1 MDPVCLRE
9 PLALQGAVVAAS
21 RGVGGGVVVPETEV
35 ASPQPRRTRLLDGVD
50 WAWILGLMAAGMVAR
65 LCYWSGFG
73 LIDDVLFRHFIA
85 SILWNHGVLHDNFT
99 YRFTWWIP
107 TALFGRALGLSER
120 SMILPITFAATLG
133 TGVVYA
139 LGKQLFGRSGAIIA
153 ALLLV
158 VAPIDFA
165 WSTMLANDIF
175 FSVCSAVFFL
185 CVLRALEVDDDPLA
199 RRRRWILAGVFLL
212 LSYHAKASAP
222 SLVPPL
228 VLTLWMKRRS
238 VDRTFTAFLVSAG
251 TLLGAS
257 ALVSIALSGD
267 PLIAI
272 DSELA
277 FQGLT
282 GQTAVDFHPLHQA
295 LFWTYPRLMFYP
307 DNLGDRI
314 YSVYPQ
320 LLIACALVAP
330 FLRLRTS
337 WVAFWWFLFVFAG
350 MQFNIQHVN
359 GVWVAGFR
367 NIRHTHVFVYPM
379 ILLLAG
385 YLSSLHA
392 RFPRLGTAVLVVLV
406 GYSAMQSRSTAYETH
421 VAFEDRRQACHF
433 LATLPRK
440 LINADFQ
447 INIWMSILQQD
458 QNQYAIHEIPTD
470 NTSAGRRAAIQSIR
484 SGYIVTGGAREP
496 YYGCWECTLL
506 ADELPKGR
514 WHMLFEYAGPD
525 FHPPWRQEPIRVW
538 EGNEEP
544 EPSS

>member
-1 MDPVCLRE
+1 M
-9 PLALQGAVVAAS
+9 
-21 RGVGGGVVVPETEV
+21 PETEV
-35 ASPQPRRTRLLDGVD
+35 APPAPHRARLLERVD
-50 WAWILGLMAAGMVAR
+50 WAWMLALMAGGLLLR
-65 LCYWSGFG
+65 LLYWSGFG

-107 TALFGRALGLSER
+107 TALFGRFMGLSEQ
-120 SMILPITFAATLG
+120 SMILPITVVATLG
-133 TGVVYA
+133 TGVMYA
-139 LGKQLFGRSGAIIA
+139 LGKQLFGRPGAIIA

-175 FSVCSAVFFL
+175 FSVCSAAFFL
-185 CVLRALEVDDDPLA
+185 CVLRALEVDDDPLV
-199 RRRRWILAGVFLL
+199 RRRRWVLAGVFLL

-222 SLVPPL
+222 SLVPAL
-228 VLTLWMKRRS
+228 VLTLWMKRRA

-257 ALVSIALSGD
+257 ALVSFVLSGD

-272 DSELA
+272 NSEIA
-277 FQGLT
+277 FQGLS
-282 GQTAVDFHPLHQA
+282 GRTAVEYHPLHRM
-295 LFWTYPRLMFYP
+295 LFWTYPRLMFFP

-314 YSVYPQ
+314 YSIYPQ
-320 LLIACALVAP
+320 LLIVLALLALP
-330 FLRLRTS
+330 LGLRTS

-350 MQFNIQHVN
+350 MQFNIQRVD
-359 GVWVAGFR
+359 GTWIAGFR

-385 YLSSLHA
+385 YLASLLA
-392 RFPRLGTAVLVVLV
+392 RAPRLGAAVLVALV
-406 GYSAMQSRSTAYETH
+406 GYSAFQSQSTAYKTH

-433 LATLPRK
+433 LASLPSK
-440 LINADFQ
+440 VIHGDFQ
-447 INIWMSILQQD
+447 INIWLSILQTD
-458 QNQYAIHEIPTD
+458 QKMFPVVEIPTD
-470 NTSAGRRAAIQSIR
+470 NTRAGRVAAIANLH
-484 SGYIVTGGAREP
+484 SGYLVTGGAREP
-496 YYGCWECTLL
+496 YYGCWECTAL

-514 WHMLFEYAGPD
+514 WKLIFEYAGPD

-538 EGNEEP
+538 ESTEDA